1 MSKLIIIIFLLWPF
15 SLLADSSTKAA
26 DKIILKS
33 SQTFDSINKEKAIQL
48 NKGAIFKKI
57 EKWNGE
63 KDIDIAA
70 GDYEAWYKIRGD
82 GSFIYKSF
90 EENGKPYFVHG
101 HLYENN
107 QIIWAKINGT
117 KPPIIIEDV
126 FVKNKGKELCWAIE
140 FPSNYP

>member
-1 MSKLIIIIFLLWPF
+1 MSKLAITIFLLWPF
-15 SLLADSSTKAA
+15 SLLADSSTKVA

-33 SQTFDSINKEKAIQL
+33 SQTFDSINKERAIQL
-48 NKGAIFKKI
+48 NKGTIFKKI

-63 KDIDIAA
+63 KIIEIVA
-70 GDYEAWYKIRGD
+70 GDYEAEYKVRSD

-107 QIIWAKINGT
+107 QIIWARVNGA
-117 KPPIIIEDV
+117 KPPLIIEDV
-126 FVKNKGKELCWAIE
+126 FVKNKGKNLCWALE
-140 FPSNYP
+140 FPCN